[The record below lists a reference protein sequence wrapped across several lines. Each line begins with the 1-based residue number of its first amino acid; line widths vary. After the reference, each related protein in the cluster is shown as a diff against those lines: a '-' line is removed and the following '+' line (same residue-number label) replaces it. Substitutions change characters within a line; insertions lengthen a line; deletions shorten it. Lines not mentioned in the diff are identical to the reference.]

1 MDAVQVEGGK
11 PTNGEQNE
19 AASSEEAQDRW
30 NLIPI
35 NSPMS
40 WPEKDTTG
48 EAHTPPVSSSSTKK
62 KVIYPGRKNQGVD
75 LNNSSSETAGV
86 NPDSNGMISWD
97 RGVQE
102 LQMVLSA
109 I

>member
-40 WPEKDTTG
+40 WPEKDVDSWG
-48 EAHTPPVSSSSTKK
+48 FV
-62 KVIYPGRKNQGVD
+62 RKQFSLAALTSRV
-75 LNNSSSETAGV
+75 LQ
-86 NPDSNGMISWD
+86 PDRLGID
-97 RGVQE
+97 FG
-102 LQMVLSA
+102 
-109 I
+109 

>member
-40 WPEKDTTG
+40 WPEKDVDSWGFVRKQFSLGGTNLSRAAARPIGNWLRLANQNALMTG
-48 EAHTPPVSSSSTKK
+48 
-62 KVIYPGRKNQGVD
+62 
-75 LNNSSSETAGV
+75 
-86 NPDSNGMISWD
+86 
-97 RGVQE
+97 
-102 LQMVLSA
+102 
-109 I
+109 